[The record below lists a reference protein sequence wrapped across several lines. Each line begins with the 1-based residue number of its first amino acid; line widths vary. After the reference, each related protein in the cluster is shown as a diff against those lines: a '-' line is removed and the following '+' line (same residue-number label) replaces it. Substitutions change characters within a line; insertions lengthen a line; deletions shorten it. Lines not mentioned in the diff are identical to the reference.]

1 MEIIKKSSDQYNIA
15 SKGVVRMKVRGIV
28 IVSLQA
34 FIKDRFGEDHYRT
47 WEKKL
52 PRSSREI
59 YDNIILI
66 DEWYPLKKAVAI
78 PLEFM
83 CDLFYDG
90 NAIGARYSGR
100 FSAIYGLKSKFKH
113 LLVSDPAD
121 FEIDRYEKIFH
132 ESYKPAEIELI
143 GMDSGNPTIRI
154 LEFQDIDEFLE
165 SRIAGWI
172 EKGLEFNS
180 CLYNTV
186 EITNS
191 LAKGDPY
198 TEIVVNRNVV
208 NDVSPVW

>member
-1 MEIIKKSSDQYNIA
+1 
-15 SKGVVRMKVRGIV
+15 V

-34 FIKDRFGEDHYRT
+34 FIKERFGEDHYIT

-66 DEWYPLKKAVAI
+66 DDWYPLKKAFAR

-100 FSAIYGLKSKFKH
+100 FAAIYGLKSKFKH

-121 FEIDRYEKIFH
+121 FEIEKYEKIFA
-132 ESYKPAEIELI
+132 ESYKPADIELI
-143 GMDSGNPTIRI
+143 DIDSNNPTIRI
-154 LEFQDIDEFLE
+154 TDFPDIDEFI
-165 SRIAGWI
+165 SRRDWI
-172 EKGLEFNS
+172 STAFRIMPLRS
-180 CLYNTV
+180 QIPWQR
-186 EITNS
+186 EI
-191 LAKGDPY
+191 P
-198 TEIVVNRNVV
+198 IPR
-208 NDVSPVW
+208 